1 MSRSNLKP
9 INMAAHFGASKRGQS
24 PLAKPEPTAK
34 ALHQRRQDERL
45 QVATAPIRNGTTRE
59 TYTGGELMQSTR
71 AGATDALRLPS
82 VLMGLR
88 THRKD
93 SQQ

>member
-9 INMAAHFGASKRGQS
+9 IDMQARFGANKRGAT
-24 PLAKPEPTAK
+24 PLAKPVPSAK

-45 QVATAPIRNGTTRE
+45 QAASTPIRTGTVRE
-59 TYTGGELMQSTR
+59 TYTGGELMASTR

-82 VLMGLR
+82 VLMGQR